1 MYTSVASLEKLS
13 SRGSA
18 GWMSAG
24 YNVHFGSPTRN
35 TESQVQGAGCLR
47 VSMYITAA
55 LRELMFVGSVFEDL
69 ARTTLAEVRRF
80 GWLVGWLVD
89 WSVC

>member
-1 MYTSVASLEKLS
+1 MYIALAATLRLS
-13 SRGSA
+13 GSRG
-18 GWMSAG
+18 WRSAG
-24 YNVHFGSPTRN
+24 YNVHFGSPTRS

-80 GWLVGWLVD
+80 GWLVGWLLVD